1 MKIAFVSGNRETLPD
16 AVVPLGLLYI
26 MSSTPETH
34 DKHLID
40 LCFAD
45 DPELALYD
53 ALAAYQPDLV
63 AMSMRNIQNADYSGI
78 SDNLNY
84 YAGLIAAVRTASDAP
99 VCLGGAG
106 FSVMPEKLMGRLGPD
121 FAVT

>member
-40 LCFAD
+40 LCFARA
-45 DPELALYD
+45 E
-53 ALAAYQPDLV
+53 
-63 AMSMRNIQNADYSGI
+63 
-78 SDNLNY
+78 
-84 YAGLIAAVRTASDAP
+84 
-99 VCLGGAG
+99 GGP
-106 FSVMPEKLMGRLGPD
+106 S
-121 FAVT
+121 